1 MSSGNT
7 RPLAVCDHDCA
18 VVNDCQIGGCQCDG
32 CGLWFCRG
40 DLNQVGDTSEHL
52 CDDCLAARGQEK
64 SENDTER
71 EQEKSENDTGG
82 SEQGPAQAAQ
92 GQTY

>member
-32 CGLWFCRG
+32 CGLWFCSNELERTDDRTLCG
-40 DLNQVGDTSEHL
+40 DCADEYRKEHGD
-52 CDDCLAARGQEK
+52 
-64 SENDTER
+64 DTE
-71 EQEKSENDTGG
+71 G
-82 SEQGPAQAAQ
+82 SEQ
-92 GQTY
+92 